1 VSWLYDLGFL
11 VFGIISLPHF
21 VARLGQAEDRG
32 RLLRERF
39 GILPKKLISGTQGTR
54 TIWVHGVSVG
64 EVLAVEKFIHLLL
77 ERRPDVR
84 IVLTTVTPTGQSLAK
99 KWENERLQV
108 LYFPLDFRF
117 AVRRFFK
124 ALRPELLLL
133 METEIWPNVIK
144 EAKSCKVPVG
154 VINGRISERSFKGF
168 RRFSGIFRP
177 ILENIAFFLVQT
189 ELDRERLV
197 GLGVDPGKIQVTG
210 NMKLD
215 AFDFN
220 GDGKREG
227 SSLHEEWGF
236 SRSDQILIGGS
247 THEGEET
254 ILLRAFRRLREGNP
268 SLKLLLAPRHIE
280 RAPKVSE
287 EVNREGFQTV
297 LASEERN
304 SSPFEVLILDRLG
317 ELRKLYA
324 MADAVVMGGSFV
336 RHGGQS
342 PIEPACH
349 RRAILHGPWVSNFH
363 EIYRKLDEE
372 GGSLRVKGED
382 ELVFALK
389 RILGSDHERRYLG
402 NRAYEV
408 LSKLQGATERNLNWI
423 ERSLR

>member
-1 VSWLYDLGFL
+1 MSWLYDLGFL
-11 VFGIISLPHF
+11 IFGIISLPHF

-39 GILPKKLISGTQGTR
+39 GILPKKLILGTEGTR

-64 EVLAVEKFIHLLL
+64 EVLAVEPFIRLLL

-124 ALRPELLLL
+124 ALKPELLLL

-144 EAKSCKVPVG
+144 EAKNCKVPVG
-154 VINGRISERSFKGF
+154 VINGRISESSFKGF
-168 RRFSGIFRP
+168 RRFSGIFKP
-177 ILENIAFFLVQT
+177 VLENIAFFLLQT
-189 ELDRERLV
+189 ELDRERLM

-220 GDGKREG
+220 GDGEKEE

-247 THEGEET
+247 THEGEER
-254 ILLRAFRRLREGNP
+254 ILLRALKRLRGERP
-268 SLKLLLAPRHIE
+268 SLKLFLAPRHIE
-280 RAPKVSE
+280 RAPKVLE
-287 EVNREGFQTV
+287 QVKKEGFRAGLT
-297 LASEERN
+297 
-304 SSPFEVLILDRLG
+304 SSRGEGFDVLILDRLG
-317 ELRKLYA
+317 ELRRLYA
-324 MADAVVMGGSFV
+324 MADAVVMGGSFI

-342 PIEPACH
+342 PIEPAC
-349 RRAILHGPWVSNFH
+349 RKRAILHGPWVANFH

-372 GGSLRVKGED
+372 GGSLRVKGEE

-389 RILGSDHERRYLG
+389 RILGSDRERQYLG
-402 NRAYEV
+402 DRAYEV
-408 LSKLQGATERNLNWI
+408 LSKLRGATERNLTWI
-423 ERSLR
+423 ERSLT